1 MHILAFGDSLT
12 EGYYNHGTQFH
23 PYALKLQELLTK
35 NGFSVKVEERGESG
49 ELVTQADTDTPG
61 RDAHG
66 PHRPGMVHRL
76 PALLRESEARGLKYS
91 WVVILGG
98 INDLG
103 WDKEPAQVWAGLRQL
118 YEAVGRHGAQVLAL
132 TCMETAYKQGDE
144 KRVEL
149 NNLIRTAPSEF
160 AHVKLLDLEKALPFP
175 RDKSDAA
182 AAAEWDDGLHLSPA
196 GYDHMAAAVYEALS
210 AQLGPEAR
218 G

>member
-49 ELVTQADTDTPG
+49 ELVTQ
-61 RDAHG
+61 
-66 PHRPGMVHRL
+66 GMVHRL